1 MAKSKS
7 IGNMYATL
15 SLNDSKFK
23 AGLANAGKKLGEFT
37 KASAKYIAAGAAVG
51 GTVVATVMAKAVNEA
66 SNLQESLSKSSVVFG
81 DSAADVQ
88 SWAKTAANAFGQ
100 SNQQA
105 MEAAATIGNMFKA
118 MGIADQESAK
128 MSKAIVELAS
138 DLASFNNTTI
148 DEAIIAI
155 NAALRGE
162 SEPIRRY
169 GVLLDDATLKA
180 EAFAKGIFDGK
191 GSLAP
196 ATRALS
202 AYNVIL
208 KQTKTA
214 QGDFART
221 SDGFANSQRI
231 LQAQIANATAGL
243 GQGLLPTIQAI
254 TSALKDVDMQG
265 FGEKI
270 GTMIGDF
277 AAEWVSIFTDG
288 TTWNLL
294 ILNAELAIAKIL
306 QLPGLKQ
313 IAMLGEMMANGGQLN
328 PVVSMSDGGNVALI
342 QEEIDRVYSEIARKA
357 NEDAI
362 KKDQERRAREAQ
374 QPTIDVPTPTPA
386 MPEKAKKQKEP
397 ESIVDDYM
405 RRGLSMSKE
414 PGGMQDKILK
424 VQEAIRDILKNAQ
437 IQDKQLTW

>member
-1 MAKSKS
+1 
-7 IGNMYATL
+7 
-15 SLNDSKFK
+15 
-23 AGLANAGKKLGEFT
+23 
-37 KASAKYIAAGAAVG
+37 
-51 GTVVATVMAKAVNEA
+51 
-66 SNLQESLSKSSVVFG
+66 
-81 DSAADVQ
+81 
-88 SWAKTAANAFGQ
+88 
-100 SNQQA
+100 
-105 MEAAATIGNMFKA
+105 
-118 MGIADQESAK
+118 

-148 DEAIIAI
+148 DDAIVAI

-180 EAFAKGIFDGK
+180 MAFSKGIYDGK

-208 KQTKTA
+208 NQTKTA

-288 TTWNLL
+288 TTWDLF

-313 IAMLGEMMANGGQLN
+313 IAMLGEIVDKGGYDPN
-328 PVVSMSDGGNVALI
+328 APVASGRVVPLI
-342 QEEIDRVYSEIARKA
+342 EEEIDRVYSEIARKA
-357 NEDAI
+357 NEDAV

-374 QPTIDVPTPTPA
+374 QPTIDIPTPTPA

-405 RRGLSMSKE
+405 KRGLAMSKE